1 MKGMTQAQ
9 AVEAARNE
17 KHNSEMAIQRL
28 TEKCEREG
36 WTPEAH
42 ARVDMH
48 RRRIAQMNQTIQAFH
63 RPAMVLR

>member
-1 MKGMTQAQ
+1 MTKMTPAQ

-17 KHNSEMAIQRL
+17 KHNSEMVIERL
-28 TEKCEREG
+28 TAKCEREG

-48 RRRIAQMNQTIQAFH
+48 RRRIAEMNQTIQAFH